1 MLSKRFSTTKQRER
15 SGKLVTTK
23 QISDA
28 NKNLPVINIKGKN
41 YVMVKDRVKA
51 FREHFPDFAII
62 TEIIS
67 LTDES
72 VTIKATIEDSDGRKI
87 ATGHAQELKSAS
99 NINKTSYVENCETSA
114 IGRAIGLMGIGIDDS
129 FGSADEVANAMM
141 NQANEKITDRQKAV
155 LVGMFEKYNL
165 NPREVLD
172 WVGASTVDE
181 MTAGQYAKASSAIDK
196 KYGKVNSAK

>member
-1 MLSKRFSTTKQRER
+1 M
-15 SGKLVTTK
+15 VTTK